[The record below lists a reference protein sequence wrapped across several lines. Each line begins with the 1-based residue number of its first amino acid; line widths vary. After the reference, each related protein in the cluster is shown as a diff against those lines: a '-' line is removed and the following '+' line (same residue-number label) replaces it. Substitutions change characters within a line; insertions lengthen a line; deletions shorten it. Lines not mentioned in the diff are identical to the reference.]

1 MLQLLKYSATLIS
14 LSLLVSPP
22 ARTQQNAPP
31 DIPAT
36 PSFQTDL
43 SPSYPDTPEGLKQLL
58 WDVVAAQKSRNADE
72 IAAAKQDL
80 EIPNY
85 EEWFTE
91 TFGAEQGQKWA
102 DAYRFSL
109 EKSGRGRGR
118 FYLQLIDGDGEIVTR
133 KVNDAPA
140 PGVDLERQMLASMKQ
155 PVDIYFV
162 GWTFDGAPHGS
173 QPAPV
178 GYFMFIDG
186 KFRWDNALTLADLQ
200 PRETSSPLDVGPNLT
215 PSQLQNPTSVSASP
229 TPVPEAYAGPFI
241 PGVLGVGFPS
251 CIYCPRPSFSAEAQA
266 SSGQGSVT
274 LAVTVQPDGHG
285 TDVKVVQ
292 SVGFNVDEQATQAV
306 ENWRF
311 NPALDSDGT
320 PVPVVTEIETSY
332 RFRGSPMLGGA
343 GGTEQPVC
351 TYCPDPKY
359 SDEARR
365 AKLEGSVVLR
375 FVVKPDGST
384 TNISVVKSLG
394 MGLDEKAIEA
404 VQTWRFKPAIGPD
417 GTPVAAF
424 IGVSLNFHIR

>member
-1 MLQLLKYSATLIS
+1 MIQLLKYSAISIS
-14 LSLLVSPP
+14 LSLVMSMPT
-22 ARTQQNAPP
+22 RTQQNAPP

-36 PSFQTDL
+36 PSFHTDL

-58 WDVVAAQKSRNADE
+58 WDVVAAQESRNADE
-72 IAAAKQDL
+72 ILATKQDL

-85 EEWFTE
+85 EEWFAK

-102 DAYRFSL
+102 DAYRVSL
-109 EKSGRGRGR
+109 EKSERGNGRL
-118 FYLQLIDGDGEIVTR
+118 YLQLIDGDGEIVTR

-140 PGVDLERQMLASMKQ
+140 PGVDLEREMLASMKQ

-162 GWTFDGAPHGS
+162 GWNFAGAPRGS

-178 GYFMFIDG
+178 GYFVFIDG
-186 KFRWDNALTLADLQ
+186 KFRWDNAFILADLQ
-200 PRETSSPLDVGPNLT
+200 PRETSSPLDIGPNLT
-215 PSQLQNPTSVSASP
+215 PSQLQNPTSASTAPAP
-229 TPVPEAYAGPFI
+229 TPKAYAGPFI

-251 CIYCPRPSFSAEAQA
+251 CIYCPHPQFSFEASAA
-266 SSGQGSVT
+266 SGQGSVT

-285 TDVKVVQ
+285 TDIKVVQ
-292 SVGFNVDEQATQAV
+292 SVGFDVGEQAIQAV

-320 PVPVVTEIETSY
+320 PVPVVREIEWSF
-332 RFRGSPMLGGA
+332 RFRSGPAMGGA

-351 TYCPDPKY
+351 VYCPDPKY

-384 TNISVVKSLG
+384 TNVSVVKSLG

-417 GTPVAAF
+417 GTPVADF